1 MQLRFLLVNNPFA
14 FSTRHV
20 IVNFLEIT
28 LEIQLELSYF
38 FFPAFKTRSTLEPPP
53 LAISRELL
61 VLGTQRVISVY
72 LQNWIFP
79 YLENVLHFL
88 LFKYWFF
95 KSMSPVSN
103 NRVKIIK
110 GSFLNKQEGK
120 FQRKLKLSIM
130 SPLYPQKSIK
140 KHKLMWHQ

>member
-1 MQLRFLLVNNPFA
+1 
-14 FSTRHV
+14 
-20 IVNFLEIT
+20 
-28 LEIQLELSYF
+28 
-38 FFPAFKTRSTLEPPP
+38 
-53 LAISRELL
+53 
-61 VLGTQRVISVY
+61 
-72 LQNWIFP
+72 
-79 YLENVLHFL
+79 
-88 LFKYWFF
+88 
-95 KSMSPVSN
+95 MSPVSN